1 MRMANSMRIHVSI
14 LHDDLDSR
22 AASVESVSAFDTGG
36 STSFV
41 ISVQSH
47 GGCRPIAFDEERLAR
62 IVGGLLTSDDQ
73 SKPARF
79 ADRIPVRQGNTIVLV
94 RPRDVDWIEAQ
105 GNYVLLHT
113 SKAAFTVRDTIGGI
127 EGQLDPSRF
136 RRVHRSTIV
145 NVEKIR
151 ELRPQAHGDYRVVLE
166 GGTELTLSRS
176 YRSALGSLLSSAG

>member
-1 MRMANSMRIHVSI
+1 MANCMRIHVSI

-22 AASVESVSAFDTGG
+22 AASVEGVPAFDAEG

-47 GGCRPIAFDEERLAR
+47 GGSRQIAFDEERLAR
-62 IVGGLLTSDDQ
+62 LVGGMLTSEDQ
-73 SKPARF
+73 GKPVRF

-113 SKAAFTVRDTIGGI
+113 SKATFTVRDTIGGI
-127 EGQLDPSRF
+127 EVQLDPSRF

-151 ELRPQAHGDYRVVLE
+151 ELRPQAHGDYRIVLE

-176 YRSALGSLLSSAG
+176 YRSALGSLLSSVG